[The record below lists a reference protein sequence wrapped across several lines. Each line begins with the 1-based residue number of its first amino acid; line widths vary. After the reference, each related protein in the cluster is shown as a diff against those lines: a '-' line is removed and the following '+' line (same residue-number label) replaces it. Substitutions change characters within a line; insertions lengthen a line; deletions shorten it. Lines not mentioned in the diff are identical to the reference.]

1 MTRFPRLCI
10 VAGLLFSM
18 GGCRTS
24 SSTSVYTPPVEPAR
38 NPLRAHQLTLE
49 AADHVTSD
57 PERAERLLREALGC
71 DLFHGPAHN
80 NLGVILL
87 ARGQLY
93 EAANE
98 FEWARKLMPG
108 HPDPRINLALVFEQA
123 GRVDDALASYRSAAE
138 VHPGHLPAIQG
149 LARLQI
155 RFRREDQETDVLLS
169 DIEFRSEDPAWRSWA
184 ERERIRRQAIPGT

>member
-1 MTRFPRLCI
+1 MTRFLRMCH
-10 VAGLLFSM
+10 VAGLLLAL

-24 SSTSVYTPPVEPAR
+24 PSASAYAPPLEAAR
-38 NPLRAHQLTLE
+38 NPLRAQQLTLE
-49 AADHVTSD
+49 AADLMTAD
-57 PERAERLLREALGC
+57 PSRAERLLREALTC

-87 ARGQLY
+87 RRGHLY

-123 GRVDDALASYRSAAE
+123 GRVDDALASYRSAVE
-138 VHPGHLPAIQG
+138 VSPGHLPAIQG

-169 DIEFRSEDPAWRSWA
+169 DIELRSDDPAWRSWA
-184 ERERIRRQAIPGT
+184 ERERIRRQAIPST

>member
-1 MTRFPRLCI
+1 MTRFSRLCLAA
-10 VAGLLFSM
+10 VLLVTL
-18 GGCRTS
+18 GACRTLP
-24 SSTSVYTPPVEPAR
+24 STSAYAPPGEAAR

-49 AADHVTSD
+49 AADLVTSD
-57 PERAERLLREALGC
+57 AERAERLLREALGC
-71 DLFHGPAHN
+71 DLFHGPTHN

-87 ARGQLY
+87 GRGQLY

-149 LARLQI
+149 LARLQVRVRSDDPGLDGLLDEI
-155 RFRREDQETDVLLS
+155 VLRS
-169 DIEFRSEDPAWRSWA
+169 DDPTWRTWA
-184 ERERIRRQAIPGT
+184 ERERIRRRSAPGT

>member
-1 MTRFPRLCI
+1 MTRLPPVCL
-10 VAGLLFSM
+10 VAGLLVSM

-38 NPLRAHQLTLE
+38 NPLRAQQLTLE

-87 ARGQLY
+87 GRGQLY

-149 LARLQI
+149 LARLQV
-155 RFRREDQETDVLLS
+155 RVRSDDPGLDGLLEEIALRS
-169 DIEFRSEDPAWRSWA
+169 DDPVWRLWA
-184 ERERIRRQAIPGT
+184 ERERIRRRSTPGT

>member
-1 MTRFPRLCI
+1 MN
-10 VAGLLFSM
+10 
-18 GGCRTS
+18 
-24 SSTSVYTPPVEPAR
+24 TPMPLSEPLPPPAR
-38 NPLRAHQLTLE
+38 RAAHEANRLAKRLRHQVGR
-49 AADHVTSD
+49 AIADFGMIEDGDKVMVCLH
-57 PERAERLLREALGC
+57 LK
-71 DLFHGPAHN
+71 
-80 NLGVILL
+80 
-87 ARGQLY
+87 RGELY